1 MSRNYQQ
8 AILLI
13 IALGLYLFYFQFNEA
28 IDFENCELCD
38 AKQYKK
44 VYDYFE
50 SGSEAQVAF
59 PFYSRPLVP
68 FLASIIP
75 ENRVTVA
82 FHMVNLVFILL
93 SVFTFKKLWN
103 FLTIKPLFQWIGFGW
118 LLTHWTGII
127 RYNLFDHLT
136 VDVPLYFVQGLALL
150 LFYQKKYKWFYLLTP
165 LALLQKESFLA
176 IAIMLLVIHIW
187 YDKKDWFTEGKHL
200 LFSLVFGVIIQ
211 KIALS
216 LMPDQLDQ
224 RNSIMAILYHGKL
237 AIDDPTRF
245 VKWFAAFGSAFGVIP
260 FIILFRIKSFNIKDS
275 KELTLL
281 IFSIMYCCFGLLA
294 GEDMTR
300 ILFLGFP
307 FIITLSLLFF
317 QNQSTWLVLIAV
329 ALSAVSLHLYPLVI
343 DNNWAVD
350 YATMDFVYPWATYY
364 LVAVIVFF
372 VCFLV
377 SRKRIVSQS

>member
-1 MSRNYQQ
+1 MRKNYQQ
-8 AILLI
+8 AILFI
-13 IALGLYLFYFQFNEA
+13 ITIGLYLFYFQFNET
-28 IDFENCELCD
+28 IDFENCDLCD

-44 VYDYFE
+44 LYDYFE
-50 SGSEAQVAF
+50 AGNVSQIDY
-59 PFYSRPLVP
+59 PFFSRPLVP
-68 FLASIIP
+68 FLASIVP
-75 ENRVTVA
+75 RENVTIG
-82 FHMVNLVFILL
+82 FHVVNFLFILL
-93 SVFTFKKLWN
+93 SVFTLNKLWDHISITPW
-103 FLTIKPLFQWIGFGW
+103 LKWIGFGW

-150 LFYQKKYKWFYLLTP
+150 LFYQKKYKWFYLITP

-176 IAIMLLVIHIW
+176 IACLFLFIHIW
-187 YDKKDWFTEGKHL
+187 FERKSWYEEGKHL
-200 LFSLVFGVIIQ
+200 LFSLLIGVAFQ
-211 KIALS
+211 KGILS
-216 LMPDQLDQ
+216 LLPDQLDQ

-245 VKWFAAFGSAFGVIP
+245 IRWFAAFGGAFGVLP
-260 FIILFRIKSFNIKDS
+260 FIILFKIKSLNIRDS

-307 FIITLSLLFF
+307 FIMTLSLLFF
-317 QNQSTWLVLIAV
+317 QKQSKWLVLIAI

-343 DNNWAVD
+343 DTNWAVD
-350 YATMDFVYPWATYY
+350 YASMDWVYLWAGYY
-364 LVAVIVFF
+364 LVAVIVLF

-377 SRKRIVSQS
+377 SRKRTVSQP